1 MSAAPELVLGAA
13 ATDQFVVSY
22 GKGGGVGVFTAD
34 RPLTL
39 RRGDR
44 VVIVSP
50 RGTEAATI
58 LCPASGQQAHLLGAA
73 ASGRLL
79 RSLSVDDE
87 IQIVR
92 HQRLAEELFEAAR
105 AMADQVEAAIE
116 VVDTEVLLEGRQVI
130 VQYLGDDPTPDFF
143 VQAMERRCGLEVRL
157 ENGAAFTGPFEES
170 QSGGCGKPDCG
181 RQADGSCSTCST
193 GGGCA
198 SCGSHVDLR
207 QYFGHLREQME
218 NRQRRSLA

>member
-105 AMADQVEAAIE
+105 ATADQVDAAIE
-116 VVDTEVLLEGRQVI
+116 VVDTELLLDGRQVI
-130 VQYLGDDPTPDFF
+130 VQFLGDDPELDSF
-143 VQAMERRCGLEVRL
+143 VQAMGRRCGLEVRL
-157 ENGAAFTGPFEES
+157 ENSAAFAGPFEES
-170 QSGGCGKPDCG
+170 HSGGCGKPDCG
-181 RQADGSCSTCST
+181 RQAGGSCSTCST
-193 GGGCA
+193 GGGCS

-207 QYFGHLREQME
+207 QYFGHLREQLE
-218 NRQRRSLA
+218 HRQRRSLA